1 VFLVDNGYRFCCRCL
16 SIYKR
21 SLYDRVTSLWYL
33 SLPMKDTRNRGAS
46 TLLFDCCPIVP
57 HVPPHLGS
65 GGLSIFSKMSFSWI
79 QIPWPFVGYS
89 VRDPISRREILG
101 PQPPER
107 FPKKLQCRILHPSF
121 LLGFEYRGT
130 ARLQETER
138 WQMTSTVVSFLEATQ
153 FARLDPS
160 CGHAA

>member
-1 VFLVDNGYRFCCRCL
+1 VFLVDNGCRFRCGCL
-16 SIYKR
+16 SIYKSSRVRQHDLLLVFELAYERYKRPR
-21 SLYDRVTSLWYL
+21 SIYPPFR
-33 SLPMKDTRNRGAS
+33 
-46 TLLFDCCPIVP
+46 LLPIVP
-57 HVPPHLGS
+57 HAPPRLGS

-89 VRDPISRREILG
+89 ARDPISRREILG